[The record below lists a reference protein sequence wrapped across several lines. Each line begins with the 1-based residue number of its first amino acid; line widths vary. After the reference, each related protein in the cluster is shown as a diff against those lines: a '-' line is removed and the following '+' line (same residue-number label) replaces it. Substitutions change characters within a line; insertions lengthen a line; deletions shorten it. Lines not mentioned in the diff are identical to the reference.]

1 MKQIRNTIL
10 VLGAIAVL
18 GGCASGLTTV
28 SPTPPQQFT
37 RLGQAEGSAC
47 GSLGILATA
56 YYAIPMGLNGRVERA
71 YNNAVASVPG
81 ATALINVTVKENWTW
96 WVIGTARC
104 VTVTGEAIK

>member
-10 VLGAIAVL
+10 VLGAIAALSV
-18 GGCASGLTTV
+18 CASGFTTV
-28 SPTPPQQFT
+28 APTPPQQFA
-37 RLGQAEGSAC
+37 RLGHAEGSAC
-47 GSLGILATA
+47 GSLGIVSTS
-56 YYAIPMGLNGRVERA
+56 YYAIPMGLNSRVERA

-81 ATALINVTVKENWTW
+81 ATALVDVTVKEDWFW